1 MNIAS
6 ILATKGDMAH
16 TARPEQSIREAL
28 GLLAQHNV
36 GALIVVND
44 AGRPVGIL
52 SERDVVREA
61 ASNERVFGMK
71 VAEIMTRDVIT
82 GSPHDDLMTV
92 AHTMTEKRIRH
103 LPVVDKGRLVG
114 IVSIGDI
121 VKTQRDQFQGEL
133 DTLQAQLLG
142 DEARR
147 SP

>member
-6 ILATKGDMAH
+6 ILATKGDKAY

-52 SERDVVREA
+52 SERDIVREA
-61 ASNERVFGMK
+61 AKNERVFGMK

-82 GSPHDDLMTV
+82 GSAHDDLMTV
-92 AHTMTEKRIRH
+92 AHTMIEKRIRH

-121 VKTQRDQFQGEL
+121 VKTQRDQYAGEL
-133 DTLQAQLLG
+133 DTLQTQLLG
-142 DEARR
+142 DEGRR